1 MLSATRPLVSRGA
14 ARLAASIR
22 SKHTLPQLPYEYSAL
37 EPAISAEI
45 MELHHSKHHQTYVNG
60 LNTAEEQLKAAL
72 DAKDA
77 KKAIELQAALK
88 FNGGGHINHT
98 LFWDN
103 LAPTSNGG
111 GKLNDGKLD
120 ELVSRDFGSLD
131 ELKKRMNA
139 AAAGIQGSGWAWLVS
154 AWHRIPCMTANDGP
168 LRRESIQSQ
177 RSSALL
183 PRPTRT
189 LSSPWSR

>member
-1 MLSATRPLVSRGA
+1 MLSATRPMIARGVAQAA
-14 ARLAASIR
+14 ARR
-22 SKHTLPQLPYEYSAL
+22 SKHTLPKLPYEYSAL

-60 LNTAEEQLKAAL
+60 LNTAEEQMKAAL
-72 DAKDA
+72 EAKDA
-77 KKAIELQAALK
+77 KKAIELQAAMK

-154 AWHRIPCMTANDGP
+154 LVPGMTDPIRLTFGCTAG
-168 LRRESIQSQ
+168 R
-177 RSSALL
+177 
-183 PRPTRT
+183 
-189 LSSPWSR
+189 